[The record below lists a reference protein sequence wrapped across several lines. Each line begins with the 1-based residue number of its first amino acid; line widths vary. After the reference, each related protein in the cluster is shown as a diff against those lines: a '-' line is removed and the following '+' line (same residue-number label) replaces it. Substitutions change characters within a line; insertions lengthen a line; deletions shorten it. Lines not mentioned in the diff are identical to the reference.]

1 MWGGL
6 VWGCGRWGC
15 KGAGVRGS
23 GVRTGVGGEDA
34 RAEVWGSSV
43 RVWKVEGARVRYTSS
58 SLTLLDMTAKKVH
71 GYHSVD
77 HFTGLF
83 HALFRCPA
91 CLQAL
96 GVKGHLHKLH
106 SKAGFWHPV
115 SICVFYKTS
124 VSTYMYLCLT
134 VSMAVTPSFVHCL
147 GALNGIMKA

>member
-1 MWGGL
+1 MYITYSSCYYGRRFGVRVWEVRMQGWRCEGL
-6 VWGCGRWGC
+6 VWGCGRLEEQELGMHV
-15 KGAGVRGS
+15 AP
-23 GVRTGVGGEDA
+23 
-34 RAEVWGSSV
+34 
-43 RVWKVEGARVRYTSS
+43 
-58 SLTLLDMTAKKVH
+58 SLCLIWQLRKCMVT
-71 GYHSVD
+71 HSVD

-91 CLQAL
+91 CLKVL

-115 SICVFYKTS
+115 SICVFYMYKTS
-124 VSTYMYLCLT
+124 VSTYMHLCLA